1 MKNLKIY
8 LVITSFLLSLSFV
21 ALAQKEVNKTFDAKE
36 ILKVSTV
43 SGDCIIKEGTA
54 NNIIINL
61 KYTYSD
67 DCFEYEFKE
76 GDNYLSI
83 EEDFHGGNCKGES
96 EWTITIPS
104 NISVEFNSASGNLE
118 LSNVDNYLNA
128 KTASGDIEIKN
139 VGKEVK
145 VTTASGDIIV
155 ENINGESEIS
165 SASGDISARDCKDG
179 LEITTA
185 SGNIDAYNIVGEILL
200 KTASGDIQLIG
211 AKGDFLLKSASGNVE
226 AKNVEIL
233 GESNFKAASGDVKVI
248 LANSLAHDIVISSAS
263 GSSVLDFNGNE
274 IKGTFEFSAR
284 VDKGEIVS
292 PIKFDKEEIID
303 KNGND
308 YDLKTFTK
316 GESTPLIKIKTAS
329 GEAKLIK

>member
-8 LVITSFLLSLSFV
+8 LIITSILLSLSFV

-36 ILKVSTV
+36 ILKISTV
-43 SGDCIIKEGTA
+43 SGDCIIKEGNA

-96 EWTITIPS
+96 EWTIIIPS
-104 NISVEFNSASGNLE
+104 NISVEFNSASGDLE
-118 LSNVDNYLNA
+118 LNNVDNYLNA

-145 VTTASGDIIV
+145 ITTASGDIIV

-165 SASGDISARDCKDG
+165 SASGDVSARDCKDG

-185 SGNIDAYNIVGEILL
+185 SGNIDAYNILGEIVL

-211 AKGDFLLKSASGNVE
+211 AKGTFMLKSASGNVE

-233 GESNFKAASGDVKVI
+233 GESNFKTASGNVNVI
-248 LANSLAHDIVISSAS
+248 LANTPTHDIVISSAS
-263 GSSVLDFNGNE
+263 GNSVLDFNGNE

-308 YDLKTFTK
+308 YDLKTFTT